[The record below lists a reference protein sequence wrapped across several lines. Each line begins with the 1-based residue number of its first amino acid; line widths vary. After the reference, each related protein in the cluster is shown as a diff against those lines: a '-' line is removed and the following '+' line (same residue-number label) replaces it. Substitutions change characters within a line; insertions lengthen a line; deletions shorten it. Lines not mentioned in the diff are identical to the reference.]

1 MADVN
6 ITYKGSSIATMDAD
20 GAKTL
25 NTKGKYC
32 KDDITVQYAKPSG
45 IEPVEK
51 TWNIVPAHVQAFLN
65 WAAANP
71 YDPSDYSNSYFDDH
85 EAVHDDNPVG
95 GALTL
100 PAGKLTV
107 TDGYNGHSYSG
118 TVTAGSKT
126 IYNLIPG
133 RSSYAVENNGNVVAV
148 GSLIPTGAR
157 RFICG
162 GGTYDQNMRDLGGIP
177 CNGGA
182 IKFGKIIRGGAVYPG
197 DPETVRI
204 LHDEVG
210 IRAELDLLNGH
221 LGYTSSPIGDD
232 VDFCCPIADSWDW
245 AYYYLTYTDQMR
257 EAFRFIFDS
266 VARGRMLYMHC
277 QQGADRTGTLAV
289 LVEGLLGVSQSNI
302 DVDYELT
309 SFSSDTTAVRKRSNS
324 AYKALMTNI
333 NAMNGSTFQMKVVNY
348 VASLGFTAAE
358 INAFITAM
366 VDGNPATVTPSISI
380 YTVTN
385 TLTHATNDND
395 AQNATQYQP
404 YEANIKAANGYVI
417 DSVTVTMGGADVTGQ
432 VFSGEQTVLRREVTN
447 TLTHCTTNNTKISVI
462 QGEGYGATITPDS
475 GYTLDGATIQITMG
489 GIDVSNYYS
498 GGKIAI
504 PSVTG
509 NIAITITAVES
520 APAYHNLAD
529 PTSADWKTGYR
540 ISNSGIVA
548 QARKTVSNPVPVVIG
563 DVIRVKGVNFVA
575 GEDRYQLNSK
585 NGVGNDNTYRA
596 YVSVLPDMALNYTL
610 DGDVH
615 VFTVVYQNLVS
626 DGSLCFAFS
635 TPSDPSVVIITKN
648 EEIS

>member
-1 MADVN
+1 MSINATVDGT
-6 ITYKGSSIATMDAD
+6 TYNGVQTISVGGKTIALVETGGGS
-20 GAKTL
+20 G
-25 NTKGKYC
+25 
-32 KDDITVQYAKPSG
+32 G
-45 IEPVEK
+45 IEPTEQ

-65 WAAANP
+65 WTAENP
-71 YDPSDYSNSYFDDH
+71 YDPSDYSDSYFDDH
-85 EAVHDDNPVG
+85 EAVHDDDPVG
-95 GALTL
+95 VVLSLPSGTL
-100 PAGKLTV
+100 NV
-107 TDGYNGHSYSG
+107 TDGYNEHSYSVAVQSG
-118 TVTAGSKT
+118 NKTV
-126 IYNLIPG
+126 YNLIPG
-133 RSSYAVENNGNVVAV
+133 SATYSVESTDGIKAV
-148 GSLIPTGAR
+148 GSLLPTGAR

-177 CNGGA
+177 CNGGS
-182 IKFGKIIRGGAVYPG
+182 IRFGKIIRGGAVYPG

-266 VARGRMLYMHC
+266 VASGRMMYMHC

-289 LVEGLLGVSQSNI
+289 LVEGLLGVSQPNI

-309 SFSSDTTAVRKRSNS
+309 SFSADTTSVRKRSNT
-324 AYKALMTNI
+324 AYQALINRI
-333 NAMNGSTFQMKVVNY
+333 NAMSGNTFQMKVVNY

-366 VDGNPATVTPSISI
+366 VDGTPAAVTPSISTF
-380 YTVTN
+380 TVTN
-385 TLTHATNDND
+385 TLNHATNDNN

-404 YEANIKAANGYVI
+404 YEANIKAVDGYVI
-417 DSVTVTMGGADVTGQ
+417 DSITVTMGGNDVTGQ
-432 VFSGEQTVLRREVTN
+432 VFNGEQTFLRREVTN
-447 TLTHCTTNNTKISVI
+447 TLTHCATNNTKISVI
-462 QGEGYGATITPDS
+462 QGEGYGATITPDN

-498 GGKIAI
+498 GGNISI

-509 NIAITITAVES
+509 DLVIAVTAVES

-529 PTSADWKTGYR
+529 PTSAEWKTGYR

-548 QARKTVSNPVPVVIG
+548 QAGKTVSNPVPVVIG

-585 NGVGNDNTYRA
+585 NVSGNDNTYRA
-596 YVSVLPDMALNYTL
+596 YVSVLPDMALNYAL
-610 DGDVH
+610 EGDVH
-615 VFTVVYQNLVS
+615 VFTVVYSNLVS

-648 EEIS
+648 EEIV